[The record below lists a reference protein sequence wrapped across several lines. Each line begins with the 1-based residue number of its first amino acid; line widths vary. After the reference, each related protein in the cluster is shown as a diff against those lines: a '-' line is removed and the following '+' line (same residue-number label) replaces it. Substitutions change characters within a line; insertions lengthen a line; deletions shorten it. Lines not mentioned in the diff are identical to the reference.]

1 MLMQVFSN
9 MTQEMDLKLNTW
21 MPVVHSQYQL
31 GFKQSS
37 LISVMALDGIYNC
50 KMLLF
55 LIAPDSGSESIPE
68 KLFSWLLL
76 TALSNGVYTLPWI

>member
-1 MLMQVFSN
+1 
-9 MTQEMDLKLNTW
+9 
-21 MPVVHSQYQL
+21 MPVVHSQYEL

-37 LISVMALDGIYNC
+37 LISVMALDGIYNS

-55 LIAPDSGSESIPE
+55 FFNRAPDSGSESTAE
-68 KLFSWLLL
+68 KLFSWLSM